1 MTRCARRA
9 NAPAVRTWHRSL
21 VRGLPDPLPLDPV
34 AILSNWLDEAARAI
48 DGDFNAMVIAT
59 ATPGGMPSAR
69 VVLCKQIENSPPA
82 AVFYTNYGSRKG
94 RELDANP
101 RAAGVFY
108 WPSLKRQARIEGA
121 VIRTTVKE
129 SDEYFRSR
137 PLLSRIGAIASR
149 QSQPLTSRAA
159 LATRIMRTAIRPGA
173 AADRPPD
180 WGGYRVLLDRI
191 ELWCAGKGRLHD
203 RAAWTLVPQSVPA
216 VWTSTRL
223 FP

>member
-1 MTRCARRA
+1 MARSRA
-9 NAPAVRTWHRSL
+9 PNTPVGQRWCPSL
-21 VRGLPDPLPLDPV
+21 GRAFPEPLPPDPV
-34 AILSNWLDEAARAI
+34 AILSQWLDEAAGVVE
-48 DGDFNAMVIAT
+48 GDFNAMVLAT
-59 ATPGGMPSAR
+59 ATPQGMPSAR
-69 VVLCKQIENSPPA
+69 VVLCKQIETTPPA

-94 RELDANP
+94 RELEANP

-108 WPSLKRQARIEGA
+108 WPSLTRQARIEGA

-149 QSQPLTSRAA
+149 QSEPLTSRTA
-159 LATRIMRTAIRPGA
+159 LAARVMRTAMRPGA
-173 AADRPPD
+173 AGHRPPE
-180 WGGYRVLLDRI
+180 WGGYRVLFDRI
-191 ELWCAGKGRLHD
+191 ELWAADNGRLHD
-203 RAAWTLVPQSVPA
+203 RAAWTLVPQSDPP

>member
-1 MTRCARRA
+1 MARSHASATREGLGWRPSLGRA
-9 NAPAVRTWHRSL
+9 F
-21 VRGLPDPLPLDPV
+21 PDPLPADPV
-34 AILSNWLDEAARAI
+34 AILSGWLDEAAGVVE
-48 DGDFNAMVIAT
+48 GDFNAMVLAT

-69 VVLCKQIENSPPA
+69 VVLCKQIESTPPA

-94 RELDANP
+94 RELEANP

-108 WPSLKRQARIEGA
+108 WPSLKRQGRIEGT

-129 SDEYFRSR
+129 SDEYFLSR
-137 PLLSRIGAIASR
+137 PLLSRVGAIASR
-149 QSQPLTSRAA
+149 QSAPLTSRAA
-159 LATRIMRTAIRPGA
+159 LAARVMRTAMRPGA
-173 AADRPPD
+173 AGHRPAE

-191 ELWCAGKGRLHD
+191 ELWSASNGRLHD
-203 RAAWTLVPQSVPA
+203 RAAWTLVPRSNPP